1 MLGQFS
7 QGLFPIYVLP
17 QSCNIIFNFY
27 IFASILKYMKHY
39 SKKDINEMN
48 RIYRLNLINSC
59 TGYKSANLIGTI
71 STNKIYN
78 VAVFSSITHLG
89 SDPALLTFI
98 VRPTTVPR
106 DTYKNIIDTKQFT
119 VNHINVDDIEDAHHT
134 SSRYPEMISEF
145 DMTKLEKEFKT
156 ELPIGVCHPGIHSPQ
171 TGLVKNAPNCY
182 WLEKKP
188 FQSDLRKALGK
199 EVFCENDGNC
209 FALSEAID
217 GAGKHYKIV
226 YGIILGS
233 GAGGGLVIDKQIV
246 SGPNGVAGE
255 WGHNQIPYFAAK
267 KENFNSNNARE
278 AEVESFISGLG
289 MAKRFNKI
297 YGKNLKTN
305 EIFELNRR
313 HDLDAERF
321 VDDFKLNLA
330 MSLSTIINI
339 LDPDAFIFGGGVSN
353 EIDFLSEIENMVK
366 KFVIGKEYDGVF
378 LKPKFGDASGVRGA
392 ARLGRRTTY

>member
-1 MLGQFS
+1 MQIGVDV
-7 QGLFPIYVLP
+7 GATKIETVVLEEDGNEKHRSRT
-17 QSCNIIFNFY
+17 SCPKDYLTIINT
-27 IFASILKYMKHY
+27 IKDLHY
-39 SKKDINEMN
+39 
-48 RIYRLNLINSC
+48 
-59 TGYKSANLIGTI
+59 
-71 STNKIYN
+71 
-78 VAVFSSITHLG
+78 
-89 SDPALLTFI
+89 
-98 VRPTTVPR
+98 
-106 DTYKNIIDTKQFT
+106 
-119 VNHINVDDIEDAHHT
+119 
-134 SSRYPEMISEF
+134 
-145 DMTKLEKEFKT
+145 KLEKEFQTK
-156 ELPIGVCHPGIHSPQ
+156 LPIGVCHPGIHSPQ

-217 GAGKHYKIV
+217 GSGKHYKIV

-267 KENFNSNNARE
+267 KENFDSNNARE

-297 YGKNLKTN
+297 YGKNLKTS
-305 EIFELNRR
+305 EIFEQNRKHELN
-313 HDLDAERF
+313 AERF
-321 VDDFKLNLA
+321 IDEFKLNLA
-330 MSLSTIINI
+330 MSLSQIINI
-339 LDPDAFIFGGGVSN
+339 LDPDVFIFGGGVSN
-353 EIDFLSEIENMVK
+353 EIDFLSEIESMVK
-366 KFVIGKEYDGVF
+366 KFVIGKEYDGIF
-378 LKPKFGDASGVRGA
+378 LKPKYGDASGVRGA